1 MRISQ
6 LKLLDESEL
15 NLLLYIASVVEPVSL
30 FQINKPSDVLWVKH
44 EDLIAKLNRHESK
57 LTDEGKE
64 IFKRLVIKLNK
75 TPEQEREEY
84 ENSTKP
90 IFTQSE
96 FQF

>member
-6 LKLLDESEL
+6 LKSLNESEL
-15 NLLLYIASVVEPVSL
+15 DLLLYVVKVAEPISL
-30 FQINKPSDVLWVKH
+30 FEINKPSDLLWIH
-44 EDLIAKLNRHESK
+44 HDDLLYKLSCQESK

-64 IFKRLVIKLNK
+64 VFKGLMIKLNK
-75 TPEQEREEY
+75 TPEQEREDY
-84 ENSTKP
+84 DNSSKP

>member
-6 LKLLDESEL
+6 LKSLNESEL
-15 NLLLYIASVVEPVSL
+15 NLLLYIASVAEPVS
-30 FQINKPSDVLWVKH
+30 FFTINKPSDILWIKH
-44 EDLIAKLNRHESK
+44 DDLIAKLNRHESS
-57 LTDEGKE
+57 LNDEGKE
-64 IFKRLVIKLNK
+64 VFKGLISKLNK

-90 IFTQSE
+90 VFTQSE